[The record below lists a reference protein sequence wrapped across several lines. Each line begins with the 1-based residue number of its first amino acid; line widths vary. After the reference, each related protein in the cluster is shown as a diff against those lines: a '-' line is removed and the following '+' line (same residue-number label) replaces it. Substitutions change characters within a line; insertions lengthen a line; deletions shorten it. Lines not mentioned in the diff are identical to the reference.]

1 MKSIPLVVR
10 AVGAEFARRLLLP
23 LIIAGVIVGLIL
35 HVLGGWLVTQNAW
48 WWLLESVFVLG
59 TLLFV
64 GLVVLA
70 RLAIRLF
77 APQQNGA
84 QRKAVRSYVDKLQR
98 VSEVIGT
105 PKFLLLFYVVRDVFR
120 PSSDGFIAMTSNDSK
135 TLHSDFLALLRMF

>member
-23 LIIAGVIVGLIL
+23 LIITGVIVGLIL

>member
-23 LIIAGVIVGLIL
+23 LIIAGVIVALIL

>member
-77 APQQNGA
+77 APQQDGA

-120 PSSDGFIAMTSNDSK
+120 PSSDGFIATTSNDSK